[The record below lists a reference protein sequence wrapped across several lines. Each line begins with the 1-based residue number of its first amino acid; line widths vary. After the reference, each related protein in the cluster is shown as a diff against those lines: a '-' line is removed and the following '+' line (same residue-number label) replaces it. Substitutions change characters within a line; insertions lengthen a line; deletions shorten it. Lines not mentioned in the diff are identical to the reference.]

1 MTDKPLDG
9 LHAVGYCRVSTD
21 DKGQDTDIQEKEIRR
36 WAESNGV
43 ILDSIM
49 SEDISGAVW
58 PRPKLSEAIITVATT
73 QATILVCYDPS
84 RLTRDAEGQL
94 PLIKGL
100 LGDGKTIRYVV
111 NGDLAPDSLG
121 ARMMNAIK
129 GVTDSEERRI
139 LKEKT
144 SLALVYRRDV
154 LGVHVG
160 RPAKL
165 IITDSPAQ
173 YDNGKIARGQSEGK
187 KTDTIIVT
195 PTQLTNWAR
204 NGWKPSYVAV
214 HILQVSPQLFLQV
227 LKKSPYLE
235 DYYKTLRETKGVV

>member
-1 MTDKPLDG
+1 MTDRPLDG

-21 DKGQDTDIQEKEIRR
+21 DKGQDTDIQEQEIRK
-36 WAESNGV
+36 WAQAQGV
-43 ILDSIM
+43 IIDAVM

-73 QATILVCYDPS
+73 QASILVCYDPS

-94 PLIKGL
+94 GLIKGL
-100 LGDGKTIRYVV
+100 LGTGKTIRYVT
-111 NGDLAPDSLG
+111 NGDLDPDSLG
-121 ARMMNAIK
+121 ARMMTAIK
-129 GVTDSEERRI
+129 GVTDSEERKV

-144 SLALVYRRDV
+144 TLALHYRRDV

-160 RPAKL
+160 RPAKV
-165 IITDSPAQ
+165 IITDTPNK
-173 YDNGKIARGQSEGK
+173 YDNGKIARGQEDGK
-187 KTDTIIVT
+187 KTTTIIVT

-235 DYYKTLRETKGVV
+235 DYYKTLKETRGCA